1 MRSNESIERCIAKY
15 AEAAPEVDYEVLED
29 GMWVIHDEYDNVEN
43 IVVHHDPPLLVFRV
57 KLMECPE
64 KNREE
69 LFRRMLE
76 LNATE
81 IPHGAFGLENENVV
95 LIDTLQSENLDQNEL
110 AASIDSLIL
119 TIGAYH
125 QELRRLRA

>member
-15 AEAAPEVDYEVLED
+15 AEGALEVDYEVIED
-29 GMWVIHDEYDNVEN
+29 GLWVIHDEYDNVEN
-43 IVVHHDPPLLVFRV
+43 IVVHHEPPLIVFRV

-64 KNREE
+64 QNREE
-69 LFRRMLE
+69 LFRRLLE

-81 IPHGAFGLENENVV
+81 IPHGAFGLENGNVV

-110 AASIDSLIL
+110 DASIDSLIL
-119 TIGAYH
+119 TIGAHY
-125 QELRRLRA
+125 QELRRFRA

>member
-1 MRSNESIERCIAKY
+1 MKSNESIERCIARY
-15 AEAAPEVDYEVLED
+15 AEAAPEVNYEAIED

-43 IVVHHDPPLLVFRV
+43 IVVHHEAPLLVFRV
-57 KLMECPE
+57 KLMECPK
-64 KNREE
+64 KNRED
-69 LFRRMLE
+69 LFRRLLE

-110 AASIDSLIL
+110 NASIDSLIL

-125 QELRRLRA
+125 RELSRFRD